1 MFWDFFIFAFYLKK
15 MKHLLLILF
24 FSNYLFCQ
32 TKITGSYN
40 HSESTFTIGDKI
52 YQSSHFSQGY
62 ARINDSSSFGLID
75 STGVIVIPVIYDYLS
90 FLKDGL
96 VVAKKDKKNGY
107 LDTKG
112 KIIIPFIYDLA
123 DDFKNGIAIV
133 QKNGKCG
140 IIDKK
145 GNQITDLLYE
155 HIDKF
160 DNDQSG
166 LARVSRDKKW
176 GFINKSGEEIIPC
189 IYQNANFFREG
200 LALVTKTNGT
210 TGFLDAKGKVVIPFE
225 EYIRADNFK
234 NGKAKVQKGDTP
246 FFINKKGEIV
256 N

>member
-1 MFWDFFIFAFYLKK
+1 
-15 MKHLLLILF
+15 MKHLLIILL
-24 FSNYLFCQ
+24 FSNYLFSQ

-40 HSESTFTIGDKI
+40 HNESTFTIEENV

-62 ARINDSSSFGLID
+62 ARITDSNFFGLID
-75 STGVIVIPVIYDYLS
+75 STTVIVIPVIYEYLS

-96 VVAKKDKKNGY
+96 VVAKKDKKSGY

-112 KIIIPFIYDLA
+112 KIVIPFIYDLA

-133 QKNGKCG
+133 QKNNKCG

-145 GNQITDLLYE
+145 GNQLTDLLYD

-200 LALVTKTNGT
+200 LALVTKVNGT
-210 TGFLDAKGKVVIPFE
+210 TGYLDKTGKIIIPFDE
-225 EYIRADNFK
+225 FTRADNFK
-234 NGKAKVQKGDTP
+234 NGKAEVRKGNTP
-246 FFINKKGEIV
+246 YFINKKGETI

>member
-1 MFWDFFIFAFYLKK
+1 MKYLFTF
-15 MKHLLLILF
+15 LL
-24 FSNYLFCQ
+24 FSNYLFSQ
-32 TKITGSYN
+32 TKIIGSYN
-40 HSESTFTIGDKI
+40 HSESTFTIEDKI

-62 ARINDSSSFGLID
+62 AIINDSNFYGLID
-75 STGVIVIPVIYDYLS
+75 STGVIVIPVIYEYMG
-90 FLKDGL
+90 FLKDDL
-96 VVAKKDKKNGY
+96 IVAKKDKKSGY

-123 DDFKNGIAIV
+123 DDFKNGIAII

-145 GNQITDLLYE
+145 GNQITDLIYE

-166 LARVSRDKKW
+166 LARVSRNQKW
-176 GFINKSGEEIIPC
+176 GFINKSGKEIIPC

-210 TGFLDAKGKVVIPFE
+210 TGFLDKTGKVVIPFE

-246 FFINKKGEIV
+246 FYINTKGEIV